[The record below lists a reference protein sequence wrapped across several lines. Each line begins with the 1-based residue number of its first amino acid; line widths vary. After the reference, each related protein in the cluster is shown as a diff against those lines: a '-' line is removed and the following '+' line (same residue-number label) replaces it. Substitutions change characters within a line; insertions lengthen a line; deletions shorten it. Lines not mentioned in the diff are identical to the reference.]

1 MDIPKTIKTKR
12 LILRP
17 LNRDDFEFFLKII
30 NDKDIF
36 ENAHYFLENVDLS
49 KSKLLF
55 ELLINPFETLNP
67 ILSQIILKKD
77 TNDCIG
83 FCGLNLLIENKEAI
97 CFYYLIP
104 LYRGS
109 GFAIESVKKLIEYG
123 FLELGLDK
131 ISIFVKPK
139 SNEIWKVA
147 ERCGLKYLG
156 HIDITDINS
165 KAMYFSIGKEE
176 FNIQHFI

>member
-1 MDIPKTIKTKR
+1 MDISKGIKTKR
-12 LILRP
+12 LTLRP
-17 LNRDDFEFFLKII
+17 INKDDFENFLRII
-30 NDKDIF
+30 NDKDIL

-49 KSKLLF
+49 RPKLLF
-55 ELLINPFETLNP
+55 KLMISPLETLNP
-67 ILSQIILKKD
+67 IFSLIILKKD

-83 FCGLNLLIENKEAI
+83 FCGFNLLTENKEAI

-109 GFAIESVKKLIEYG
+109 GFAIESVKKLIEFG
-123 FLELGLDK
+123 FIELGLDK
-131 ISIFVKPK
+131 ISIFINPK
-139 SNEIWKVA
+139 SKEIWKVA

-156 HIDITDINS
+156 HVDIPDTSS

-176 FNIQHFI
+176 FNTQHFI